1 MASLGRA
8 KAAKVKG
15 GRGQNLAIGTPRPL
29 QGTSVARHIDSS
41 IKEIVMTLLSVPDMS
56 CGHCKASV
64 EAALTPLTGMAPV
77 TVDLA
82 QRQVSVAGP
91 AAEAVKAL
99 AAIGFPAM
107 AVA

>member
-1 MASLGRA
+1 L
-8 KAAKVKG
+8 
-15 GRGQNLAIGTPRPL
+15 QRP
-29 QGTSVARHIDSS
+29 TIARHI
-41 IKEIVMTLLSVPDMS
+41 ITTFEEIVMTLLSVPDMS

-64 EAALTPLTGMAPV
+64 EAALTPLAGMAPI

-99 AAIGFPAM
+99 AAIGFPAT